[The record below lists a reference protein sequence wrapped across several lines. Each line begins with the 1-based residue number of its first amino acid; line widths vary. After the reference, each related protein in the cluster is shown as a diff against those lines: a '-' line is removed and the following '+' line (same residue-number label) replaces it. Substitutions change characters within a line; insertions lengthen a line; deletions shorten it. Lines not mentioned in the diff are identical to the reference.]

1 MKVNTDKSFAG
12 VFYVTARFILARAH
26 CDLGYFSFC
35 YLFYLTP
42 RRKVEMHINL
52 GKRTESHR
60 KKVTGQKCHRTKSHK
75 TPRTKSHRKKSHNLY
90 CLPWRTKSHRTKSH
104 NLYFLPWRTKNH
116 RTKSHK
122 YSLFKTSSLLQDE
135 EL

>member
-60 KKVTGQKCHRTKSHK
+60 
-75 TPRTKSHRKKSHNLY
+75 
-90 CLPWRTKSHRTKSH
+90 TKSHRTKMSQDKKSQKKKSQSILFTLADKKSQSIFFTLADKKSQDKKSQVFAIQ
-104 NLYFLPWRTKNH
+104 NLLV
-116 RTKSHK
+116 
-122 YSLFKTSSLLQDE
+122 TSG
-135 EL
+135 